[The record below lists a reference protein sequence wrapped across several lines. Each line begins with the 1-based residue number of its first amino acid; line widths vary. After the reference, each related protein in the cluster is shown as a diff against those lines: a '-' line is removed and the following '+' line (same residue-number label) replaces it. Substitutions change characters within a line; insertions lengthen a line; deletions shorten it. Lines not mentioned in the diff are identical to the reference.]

1 MRDYSFRYMDRLG
14 RSGPSDFLKF
24 ADDGGATQFARGG
37 LAMNAVVEVWRG
49 NVLVIRLDARDR
61 DASLQAVAADTVAAE
76 DEDDKPHVL
85 AGTVNI
91 LPLHGYPRPMT

>member
-24 ADDGGATQFARGG
+24 ADDGSATQFARAG
-37 LAMNAVVEVWRG
+37 LAGNAVVEVWRG

-61 DASLQAVAADTVAAE
+61 DASLQTVAADTVAAE
-76 DEDDKPHVL
+76 DEDDKHRVL

-91 LPLHGYPRPMT
+91 RLLHDYARPIR